1 MSSIVPPDDVNAPI
15 VMLPEHQHPFGADS
29 AITRRMQSVLFHY
42 GVREEECDILEEEEI
57 YSAMAA
63 RHADPDGNQEQRDCF
78 EGLVTPHRIVIAW
91 VPCASVCLF
100 LLLRF
105 CHVEW
110 AMFAV

>member
-1 MSSIVPPDDVNAPI
+1 MTSIVPPDDVNAPI

-78 EGLVTPHRIVIAW
+78 EGLVTPHRIVMAW
-91 VPCASVCLF
+91 VPCASVCPF

-105 CHVEW
+105 CHDEW